1 MKKKFTALLLTLCI
15 LFGCIVP
22 VFADQT
28 SVADM
33 TETEELAVDENM
45 IYSQEAQ
52 AVEFT
57 QQIKAKSAV
66 LMDADS
72 GKVLL
77 ALNENEAVYPASV
90 TKIMSLLLICEAI
103 DSGKIALGDSVT
115 VSETAASRGGSQIW
129 LEPGETMTVNDLL
142 KATAVYSAN
151 DACTAL
157 GEHIAGSDEAFV
169 QQMNEKAAQLG
180 MTNTTFENCTGLDD
194 TASNHLTTAYDVALM
209 SQALLQ
215 YPFITDYTTIWMD
228 TLRNGE
234 TEIVN
239 TNKLIRFYN
248 GATGLKT
255 GTTEKAGCC
264 VSASATRNGLNL
276 IAVVMG
282 SENSSDRFESAKS
295 MLNWG
300 FANYENYTP
309 VLDDSLI
316 TEVAVLHGKERSIRP
331 VFAEDIKGV
340 LLKKGTSETVTQK
353 VELVSEIEA
362 PVEKGQQLGTLTVF
376 AAEEVI
382 AEIPLVADKEVEK
395 LGFFSSLWL
404 LLCSLGK
411 EKAE

>member
-1 MKKKFTALLLTLCI
+1 MRKFIAVLLTVS
-15 LFGCIVP
+15 LFCSFLLP

-28 SVADM
+28 SVAYM
-33 TETEELAVDENM
+33 ESEEDVAVDESM
-45 IYSQEAQ
+45 IYSQEAE
-52 AVEFT
+52 ALAFSE
-57 QQIKAKSAV
+57 QIKANSAV

-115 VSETAASRGGSQIW
+115 ITETAASRGGSQIW
-129 LEPGETMTVNDLL
+129 LEPGESMTVNDLL

-169 QQMNEKAAQLG
+169 QMMNDKAKELG
-180 MTNTTFENCTGLDD
+180 MNNTTFENCTGLDD
-194 TASNHLTTAYDVALM
+194 TTTNHLTTAYDVALM

-282 SENSSDRFESAKS
+282 SENSSDRFEAAKS

-309 VLDDSLI
+309 VLDESLI
-316 TEVAVLHGKERSIRP
+316 TEVVVLHGKERSIRP
-331 VFAEDIKGV
+331 VFADDVKGV
-340 LLKKGTSETVTQK
+340 LLKKGTSDSVTQK
-353 VELVSEIEA
+353 VELASEVEA
-362 PVEKGQQLGTLTVF
+362 PIAQGQQLGTLTVF
-376 AAEEVI
+376 AADEVI
-382 AEIPLVADKEVEK
+382 AQIPLVAGKEVEK

-404 LLCSLGK
+404 YLRSLGK
-411 EKAE
+411 EKAD

>member
-1 MKKKFTALLLTLCI
+1 MMKKLTALLLTLCI
-15 LFGCIVP
+15 LFGCVIP

-33 TETEELAVDENM
+33 TETEELAVDENL
-45 IYSQEAQ
+45 IYSQEAE
-52 AVEFT
+52 AVAFT
-57 QQIKAKSAV
+57 QEIKAKSAV

-90 TKIMSLLLICEAI
+90 TKIMSLLLVCEAI

-115 VSETAASRGGSQIW
+115 ISETAASRGGSQIW

-157 GEHIAGSDEAFV
+157 GEHVAGSDEAFV
-169 QQMNEKAAQLG
+169 QLMNEKASELG

-194 TASNHLTTAYDVALM
+194 TATNHLTTAYDVALM

-228 TLRNGE
+228 TLRGGE

-340 LLKKGTSETVTQK
+340 LLKKGTSDSVTQK

-376 AAEEVI
+376 AADEVI
-382 AEIPLVADKEVEK
+382 AQIPLVAEEEVEK

-404 LLCSLGK
+404 YFRSLGK